1 MLDKGL
7 PATSVQRPDLSGMC
21 SIAGLLVEAAKV
33 CHWSSDR
40 PHAGALTHINT
51 LRTPRPYT
59 RALPALQGNARML
72 DVIRWDSDLIRR
84 YDLAG
89 PRYTSYPTAVQF
101 GTQTG
106 AFDLLHALRD
116 SRKAHR
122 PLSLYV
128 HIPFC
133 ANICY
138 YCACNKV
145 ITKDRSRAQAY
156 LQRLGN
162 EIEMLGCHL
171 APDQV
176 VEQLHLGGGTPTFL
190 NHDELRQL
198 MTRLRA
204 NFHLLDDD
212 SGDYGIEID
221 PREADWSSMGLLR
234 ELGFNRV
241 SLGVQDL
248 DPAVQRAVNRLQSLE
263 QTRAIVEAA
272 RTLQF
277 RSVNIDLIYGLPL
290 QTPQGFA
297 RTVDEIIALQPD
309 RLSVFNYAHL
319 PERFMPQRRIEQHD
333 LPAPEQKLHML
344 QGTIEQLTLAGYR
357 YIGMD
362 HFALPDDE
370 LAIAQEEGT
379 LQRNFQGYTTH
390 GHCDLL
396 GLGVSAIS
404 QIGDLYCQNSSD
416 LNDYQTLL
424 ASDQLATKRGLVCHE
439 DDRIRQA
446 VIQQLICHF
455 ELDFSQIEAAFMI
468 EFRGYF
474 SEAWPRLVEM
484 HHDGLIVLDDRGI
497 RVLPAGRLLVRAVC
511 MLFDRY
517 LSPQTLQRFS
527 RVI

>member
-1 MLDKGL
+1 MLD
-7 PATSVQRPDLSGMC
+7 A
-21 SIAGLLVEAAKV
+21 
-33 CHWSSDR
+33 
-40 PHAGALTHINT
+40 
-51 LRTPRPYT
+51 
-59 RALPALQGNARML
+59 
-72 DVIRWDSDLIRR
+72 IRWDSDLIRR

-101 GTQTG
+101 HTQVG
-106 AFDLLHALRD
+106 AFDFLHALRD
-116 SRKAHR
+116 SRKAIR

-145 ITKDRSRAQAY
+145 ITKDRGRAQVY
-156 LQRLGN
+156 LQRLEH
-162 EIEMLGCHL
+162 EIQMIASHL
-171 APDQV
+171 DPGQV
-176 VEQLHLGGGTPTFL
+176 VEQLHFGGGTPTFL
-190 NHDELRQL
+190 SHDELRQL
-198 MTRLRA
+198 MSHLRQYF
-204 NFHLLDDD
+204 NLLDDD

-221 PREADWSSMGLLR
+221 PREADWSTMGLLR

-248 DPAVQRAVNRLQSLE
+248 DPQVQRAVNRLQSLE
-263 QTRAIVEAA
+263 ETRAIIEAA

-277 RSVNIDLIYGLPL
+277 RSVNIDLIYGLPK

-319 PERFMPQRRIEQHD
+319 PERFMPQRRIDSND
-333 LPAPEQKLHML
+333 LPPPETKLQML
-344 QGTIEQLTLAGYR
+344 EKTIEQLTNAGYR

-370 LAIAQEEGT
+370 LAIAQEELT

-390 GHCDLL
+390 GHCDLI

-404 QIGDLYCQNSSD
+404 QVGDLYSQNSND
-416 LNDYQTLL
+416 LADYQNQLG
-424 ASDQLATKRGLVCHE
+424 SDQLATKRGLVCNQ
-439 DDRIRQA
+439 DDRLRRA

-455 ELDFSQIEAAFMI
+455 SLDFADIETRFGVD
-468 EFRGYF
+468 FRACF
-474 SEAWPRLVEM
+474 STLWPQLTGM
-484 HHDGLIVLDDRGI
+484 ANDGLISLKSTGI
-497 RVLPAGRLLVRAVC
+497 EVLPAGRLLVRSVC
-511 MLFDRY
+511 MVFDAY
-517 LSPQTLQRFS
+517 LTQQNRQRFS
-527 RVI
+527 RVV